1 MHLCMWEWL
10 VTLFQPYSL
19 YLILT
24 GQLSNW
30 ELSFTC
36 RYSQIWKLKYYH
48 HRYFPAPVASK
59 LDYIILI
66 GYGFT
71 SGITDQVE
79 QKYWGCMADDKFFWF
94 LTCSYNIT
102 SVWLVGTVG
111 YVFLCSCCVTQIGY
125 FLQPMD
131 QHQRL
136 SRCFDK
142 LMADVTR
149 SLDSK
154 NRDKFTQNLTIFRH
168 EFRAK

>member
-1 MHLCMWEWL
+1 
-10 VTLFQPYSL
+10 
-19 YLILT
+19 
-24 GQLSNW
+24 
-30 ELSFTC
+30 
-36 RYSQIWKLKYYH
+36 
-48 HRYFPAPVASK
+48 
-59 LDYIILI
+59 
-66 GYGFT
+66 
-71 SGITDQVE
+71 
-79 QKYWGCMADDKFFWF
+79 MADDKFFWF

-142 LMADVTR
+142 LQADVTR

-154 NRDKFTQNLTIFRH
+154 NRDKFTQNVTIFQIIQSYMKEYSMRMVGVCILSVWRIPCFAGH
-168 EFRAK
+168 HRILT